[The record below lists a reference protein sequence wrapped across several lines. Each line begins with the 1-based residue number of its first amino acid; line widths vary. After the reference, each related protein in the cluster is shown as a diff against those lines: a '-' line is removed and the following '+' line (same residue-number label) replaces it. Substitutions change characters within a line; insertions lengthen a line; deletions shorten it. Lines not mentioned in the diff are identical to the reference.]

1 MQQQETDFKGFKLSG
16 FVMIFAELILIIAAI
31 FSFMNAGETGAIW
44 LFPAFAFVLLFVVIM
59 FGFMLINPN
68 NARVMIFFGKYRGT
82 LKDNG
87 FFWVNPFYNKKEIT
101 LRARN
106 IDLEPIK
113 VNDKVG
119 NPIMIGMVLV
129 WKVEDTY
136 KSVFDIDVNVI
147 AGSAGQMGQRMRVYE
162 NFVKVQGDAA
172 LRKVAGLYPYD
183 SQDAENEPLTL
194 RSGGE
199 EINEVLEHELSE
211 RLAISGIKII
221 EARINYLAYAAEIAG
236 VMLRRQQA
244 HAIIAARTKIVEGA
258 VGMVELALEKL
269 SKSNMVELDDDKKAA
284 MVSNLMVVLCAN
296 ESVQPVVNT
305 GTLNQ

>member
-1 MQQQETDFKGFKLSG
+1 MKKKDVDFQELKLSG
-16 FVMIFAELILIIAAI
+16 FLMIA
-31 FSFMNAGETGAIW
+31 
-44 LFPAFAFVLLFVVIM
+44 VLVAFVVIVVFSLVSINTDGAM
-59 FGFMLINPN
+59 QLIPAIIFILLSIFVAFGFIQIDPN
-68 NARVMIFFGKYRGT
+68 NACVMIFFGKYRGT
-82 LKDNG
+82 LKENG
-87 FFWVNPFYNKKEIT
+87 FFWVNPFYSKKKMT

-129 WKVEDTY
+129 WRVEDMY
-136 KSVFDIDVNVI
+136 KAMFDIDVNVV
-147 AGSAGQMGQRMRVYE
+147 AGSAGQVGQRMRVYE
-162 NFVKVQGDAA
+162 NFVRVQGDAA

-183 SQDAENEPLTL
+183 NQDAEAETLTL
-194 RSGGE
+194 RSGGD
-199 EINEVLEHELSE
+199 EINEVLEHELSD
-211 RLAISGIKII
+211 RLAIAGIEII
-221 EARINYLAYAAEIAG
+221 EARINYLAYAAEIAS

-244 HAIIAARTKIVEGA
+244 HAIVTARTKIVEGA
-258 VGMVELALEKL
+258 VGMVELALDKL
-269 SKSNMVELDDDKKAA
+269 SQSSLVELDDDKKAA